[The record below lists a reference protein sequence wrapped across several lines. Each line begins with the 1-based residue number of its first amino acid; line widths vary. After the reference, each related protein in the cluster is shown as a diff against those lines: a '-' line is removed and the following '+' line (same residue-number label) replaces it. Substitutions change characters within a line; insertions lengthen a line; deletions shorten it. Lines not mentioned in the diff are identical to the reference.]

1 MSNEQMKISVYSQS
15 GEKIEELTLSEAFD
29 VKASSASVTLYI
41 NYLRNS
47 LRAPIA
53 NTKDRSAVSGGGKK
67 PYKQKGTGN
76 ARAGS
81 SRSPLWVGGGVTF
94 GPKSDQNWKTR
105 INSRERKRVI
115 LAIIAEFFKDNKA
128 LVVDDLSIDA
138 PKTKKA
144 DEILNKIKAEGKI
157 SLITVTDDKNA
168 AASFRNIAG
177 VFAMS
182 PNRLDMLNLI
192 SSNHMVLSKKAL
204 EELEIVYTTKQSV
217 G

>member
-1 MSNEQMKISVYSQS
+1 MKVAVYSQS
-15 GEKIEELTLSEAFD
+15 GEKKEDLTLSEAFE
-29 VKASSASVTLYI
+29 VKASNATITLYI

-53 NTKDRSAVSGGGKK
+53 NTKDRGAVSGGGKK

-105 INSRERKRVI
+105 INSKERKKVI
-115 LAIIAEFFKDNKA
+115 LGIVAEFLRDKKV
-128 LVVDDLSIDA
+128 LVVENLAIDA

-144 DEILNKIKAEGKI
+144 DEILNNIKASGKI
-157 SLITVTDDKNA
+157 SVISVVDDKHA
-168 AASFRNIAG
+168 AVSFRNIAG
-177 VFAMS
+177 VHAMS
-182 PNRLDMLNLI
+182 PNRLDMINLI
-192 SSNHMVLSKKAL
+192 SSNQLVFSKKAL
-204 EELEIVYTTKQSV
+204 EEMEVVYTSKAV
-217 G
+217 A

>member
-1 MSNEQMKISVYSQS
+1 MKVAVYSQS
-15 GEKIEELTLSEAFD
+15 GEKKEDLTLSDVFD
-29 VKASSASVTLYI
+29 VKASSSSITLYI

-115 LAIIAEFFKDNKA
+115 LGIIAEFLRDKKVI
-128 LVVDDLSIDA
+128 VVEDLAIDA

-144 DEILNKIKAEGKI
+144 DEILNNIKAEGKI
-157 SLITVTDDKNA
+157 SLISVVDDKNA
-168 AASFRNIAG
+168 GASFRNLAG
-177 VFAMS
+177 VHSMS
-182 PNRLDMLNLI
+182 PNRLDMINLI
-192 SSNHMVLSKKAL
+192 SSNHLVFSKKAL
-204 EELEIVYTTKQSV
+204 EEIEIVYNKRDK
-217 G
+217 